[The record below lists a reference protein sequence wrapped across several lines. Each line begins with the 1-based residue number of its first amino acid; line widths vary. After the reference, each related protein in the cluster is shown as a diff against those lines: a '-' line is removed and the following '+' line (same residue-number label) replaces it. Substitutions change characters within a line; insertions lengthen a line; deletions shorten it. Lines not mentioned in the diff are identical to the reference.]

1 MPDLTT
7 AELIG
12 LGLAIVAAGLVG
24 YAVVKAWRKF
34 RHSPRMVLRRIG
46 HRKLADLI
54 LPDGMDGEIHVDH
67 LVLTDRGLLVLEL
80 RNASG
85 ALFGAESMDEWRV
98 IDGVRRFTFRNPL
111 PALEA
116 RIHSVQLLAGEVP
129 VEGRVAFIG
138 DLVFAAGRPP
148 GVATLV
154 EVATEFQRAPHAL
167 ENNPQAREAWYSAW
181 NRISEV
187 AHAATG

>member
-12 LGLAIVAAGLVG
+12 LGLAIVAVGLLG
-24 YAVVKAWRKF
+24 YGVVAVWR
-34 RHSPRMVLRRIG
+34 RVRRSPRMVFRRIG
-46 HRKLADLI
+46 HRKLTDLI

-85 ALFGAESMDEWRV
+85 ALFGAESMNEWRV

-116 RIHSVQLLAGEVP
+116 RVHSVQLLAGDVP

-138 DLVFAAGRPP
+138 EIVFAAGRPP
-148 GVATLV
+148 GVTTLA
-154 EVATEFQRAPHAL
+154 EIATEFQRAPHAADG
-167 ENNPQAREAWYSAW
+167 NSQTREAWLSAW
-181 NRISEV
+181 KRISE
-187 AHAATG
+187 AARTEAG

>member
-7 AELIG
+7 AELTG
-12 LGLAIVAAGLVG
+12 LGLAIVAAGLLG
-24 YAVVKAWRKF
+24 YGFVRIWRSF
-34 RHSPRMVLRRIG
+34 RRSPRMVFRRIG

-54 LPDGMDGEIHVDH
+54 IPDGMDGEIHVDH

-111 PALEA
+111 PGLEA
-116 RIHSVQLLAGEVP
+116 RVDSVRLLAGEVP
-129 VEGRVAFIG
+129 VEGRVAFVG

-148 GVATLV
+148 GVATLE
-154 EVATEFQRAPHAL
+154 EVAMEFQRVPHAL
-167 ENNPQAREAWYSAW
+167 DDDSHKYEVWLGAW
-181 NRISEV
+181 NRISET
-187 AHAATG
+187 ARAAAV

>member
-7 AELIG
+7 VELIG
-12 LGLAIVAAGLVG
+12 IGLAVVAVGLLG
-24 YAVVKAWRKF
+24 YGAVAIWR
-34 RHSPRMVLRRIG
+34 RVRRSPRMVFRRIG
-46 HRKLADLI
+46 HRNLADLI

-116 RIHSVQLLAGEVP
+116 RVHSVRLLAGEVP

-138 DLVFAAGRPP
+138 ELVFAAGRPP
-148 GVATLV
+148 GVTTLV
-154 EVATEFQRAPHAL
+154 EVANEFQRTPHAL
-167 ENNPQAREAWYSAW
+167 DGNPETREAWFSVW
-181 NRISEV
+181 KRISET
-187 AHAATG
+187 ARPGAD